1 MAIDHIHPNSADVRE
16 ISAQLAHLNSIE
28 AARAIQEGAALPS
41 VYWHEIKEIAESG
54 EANLHFSIGDQLV
67 DKYTD
72 PDNSTPTVY
81 SNPFDVLDFRNV
93 LKHDGTEVPA
103 IIIGTHYAGIVAMQF
118 SGKQALIYA
127 PAGLPAGT
135 YTFHIA
141 TSWGSNLTVGDYQF
155 TITQALPAGGQLVG
169 VWKWPDVAISTWT
182 LDSYASATATTKLET
197 VSVIAGNSGASL
209 GTILPIVDQDVTITV
224 GGTNYALKVNG
235 YQQAAYGNNRW
246 KYSAVRQ
253 YLNSDANA
261 GEWWTPQTPFDRTP
275 DVAATK
281 KGWLAGVP
289 DELKQVLTPIK
300 VKTAVPS
307 AIGTGDEGAFDVT
320 YDKVF
325 LPSLQEHYIAEQLA
339 GEGDAW
345 EYWKEINGTATKWP
359 TGVATDALK
368 VFQINNHG
376 NAPYRWLRS
385 ANRSYGDLAWTV
397 GPSGSVSNGYGAAG
411 TSLTLA
417 PACAIC

>member
-1 MAIDHIHPNSADVRE
+1 
-16 ISAQLAHLNSIE
+16 
-28 AARAIQEGAALPS
+28 

-135 YTFHIA
+135 YTFNIA
-141 TSWGSNLTVGDYQF
+141 SAWSKLVVGNYQF
-155 TITQALPAGGQLVG
+155 TLTQALPAGGQLVG
-169 VWKWPDVAISTWT
+169 VWRWPDVEISTWT
-182 LDSYASATATTKLET
+182 LDSYASATATTKIET
-197 VSVIAGNSGASL
+197 VSVISGNSGTAL
-209 GTILPIVDQDVTITV
+209 GTILPIVDQDVTVTV
-224 GGTNYALKVNG
+224 GGTSYALKVNG

-246 KYSAVRQ
+246 KHSAVRQ

-261 GEWWTPQTPFDRTP
+261 GEWWTPQTVFDRAP
-275 DVAATK
+275 DVATTK

-289 DELKQVLTPIK
+289 DEFKQALTPIK

-359 TGVATDALK
+359 TGVNTDALK

-385 ANRSYGDLAWTV
+385 ANRSYGNLAWRV
-397 GPSGSVSNGYGAAG
+397 HPSGNVNDNNAAG
-411 TSLTLA
+411 NSFSLA

>member
-28 AARAIQEGAALPS
+28 AARAIQEGATLPS

-93 LKHDGTEVPA
+93 IKHDGTEVPA

-135 YTFHIA
+135 YTFNIA
-141 TSWGSNLTVGDYQF
+141 SAWGKLVVGNYQF
-155 TITQALPAGGQLVG
+155 TLTQALPAGGQLVG
-169 VWKWPDVAISTWT
+169 VWRWPDVEINTWT
-182 LDSYASATATTKLET
+182 LDSYASATATTKIET
-197 VSVIAGNSGASL
+197 VSVISGNSGTAL
-209 GTILPIVDQDVTITV
+209 GTILPIVDQDVTVTV
-224 GGTNYALKVNG
+224 GGTSYALKVNG

-261 GEWWTPQTPFDRTP
+261 GEWWTPQTVFDRAP
-275 DVAATK
+275 DVATTK
-281 KGWLAGVP
+281 KGWLAGAP
-289 DELKQVLTPIK
+289 DEFKQILTPVK
-300 VKTAVPS
+300 VTTAVPT
-307 AIGTGDEGAFDVT
+307 AIGTGDEDEFDVT

-325 LPSLQEHYIAEQLA
+325 LPSLNEHYISPQDA
-339 GEGDAW
+339 GEGDPW

-359 TGVATDALK
+359 TGVATDALR

-385 ANRSYGDLAWTV
+385 ANRSHGNGAWSV
-397 GPSGSVSNGYGAAG
+397 GPSGGVRSDGAAG
-411 TSLTLA
+411 TSFTLA

>member
-1 MAIDHIHPNSADVRE
+1 MSADFILPNSADVRE

-28 AARAIQEGAALPS
+28 AARAIQEGASLPS

-54 EANLHFSIGDQLV
+54 QANLHFAIGDQLV

-103 IIIGTHYAGIVAMQF
+103 IIVGTHYTQLVSMQF

-127 PAGLPAGT
+127 PSGLPAGT

-141 TSWGSNLTVGDYQF
+141 TSWGSNLVVGDYQF
-155 TITQALPAGGQLVG
+155 TLTQALPAGGQLVG
-169 VWKWPDVAISTWT
+169 VWGWPDVAISTWA
-182 LDSYASATATTKLET
+182 LDSYASATAATKIET
-197 VSVIAGNSGASL
+197 VSVISGNSGTAL
-209 GTILPIVDQDVTITV
+209 GTILPTVDQDVTVTV
-224 GGTNYALKVNG
+224 GGTSYALKVNG
-235 YQQAAYGNNRW
+235 YQQVACGNNRW

-261 GEWWTPQTPFDRTP
+261 GEWWTPQTVFDRAP

-289 DELKQVLTPIK
+289 DEFKQVLTPVK
-300 VKTAVPS
+300 VRTAVPT
-307 AIGTGDEGAFDVT
+307 AIGTGDEDEFDVT

-325 LPSLQEHYIAEQLA
+325 IPSLNEHYISPQDA
-339 GEGDAW
+339 GEGDPW

-359 TGVATDALK
+359 TGVNTDALK
-368 VFQINNHG
+368 VATLANH
-376 NAPYRWLRS
+376 NTTTYRWLRS
-385 ANRSYGDLAWTV
+385 CYRGGGCYAWGV
-397 GPSGSVSNGYGAAG
+397 RPSGTVSGYDAASD
-411 TSLTLA
+411 SLAVA